1 MIPWSAA
8 HQALLSMGFPRQ
20 EYWHGLSF
28 PSSGE
33 LPDPGIKSMSPAL
46 RVDSLL
52 LSHQGSLKPGL
63 HRPFSRTGFLP
74 LYPGDREI
82 LLEEGHPIQNSFA
95 VWQCSGPPPS
105 TDDFHPNVKIVHLTP
120 NTTSPIQP
128 MEQGIVVTFRK
139 YYLRHTFCQAVKV
152 SNNQEQ
158 SCDNSG
164 RTKTS
169 ARP

>member
-1 MIPWSAA
+1 MQPTRLFCPWDFPGKNTGMGC
-8 HQALLSMGFPRQ
+8 HFLLQGNFLTQGSNPCLLH
-20 EYWHGLSF
+20 W
-28 PSSGE
+28 
-33 LPDPGIKSMSPAL
+33 

-95 VWQCSGPPPS
+95 VWQCSGPLPS